1 VPIQKNKTQSHFHG
15 ESKPQNLTKAWIIV
29 LTAALFFLYEF
40 IQMNMFNSLALSF
53 ESTFSLSAF
62 QVALVSAFYFL
73 SDSLLLY
80 PAGVM
85 LDRYSSKKLILLGMV
100 LCILGTGL
108 IAGSSNA
115 WFLVISRFLSG
126 TASAFCLLSILRLAA
141 SWFPPRK
148 MGQVTGIVVTLGMLG
163 GALSQTPLTL
173 LIDQTSWREALL
185 ITALLGLFILILMI
199 FLIKDAP
206 EDHSHAA
213 LQSSPLKWFDGF
225 YAMLINK
232 YNWLAGLYI
241 CTMNLPIMLLAGLF
255 GTQWMMQVHGFTDIQ
270 GSNISMM
277 IFIGTILGS
286 TVFGV
291 WSDVLRSRKKPML
304 ITALISLINFLIIL
318 YLPASVLD
326 NAQNYYLYLILFLSL
341 GFFTGSQIIGYPVIR
356 ETNQAQ
362 NIGTALGFASVIIMG
377 TPALLQPLV
386 GLLMNW
392 HSQGLMIQGARIY
405 SRGDYQVG
413 LSILTIGFLISLYCA
428 CKLPETY
435 GNNLNNL
442 KNKKNG
448 EDHS

>member
-1 VPIQKNKTQSHFHG
+1 MSLQKKQAQSQSQSP
-15 ESKPQNLTKAWIIV
+15 SKKLTKAWIIV

-53 ESTFSLSAF
+53 ESTFALSAF

-163 GALSQTPLTL
+163 GAISQTPLTL
-173 LIDQTSWREALL
+173 LIDKTGWREALL
-185 ITALLGLFILILMI
+185 ITAGLGIFILFLMF

-206 EDHSHAA
+206 EDQSHAA
-213 LQSSPLKWFDGF
+213 LQHSPLKWFDGF

-232 YNWLAGLYI
+232 YNWLTGLYI

-255 GTQWMMQVHGFTDIQ
+255 GTQWMMQAHGFTDIQ

-286 TVFGV
+286 TVFGL
-291 WSDVLRSRKKPML
+291 WSDILRSRKTPML
-304 ITALISLINFLIIL
+304 VTALISLINFLIIL
-318 YLPASVLD
+318 YLPITLLAISHE
-326 NAQNYYLYLILFLSL
+326 YYLYLFLFLSL
-341 GFFTGSQIIGYPVIR
+341 GFFTGAQIIGYPVIR
-356 ETNQAQ
+356 ETNQSH
-362 NIGTALGFASVIIMG
+362 NIGTALGFTSVIIMG
-377 TPALLQPLV
+377 MPALLQPLV

-392 HSQGLMIQGARIY
+392 HWSGLEIKGARLY
-405 SRGDYQVG
+405 SIQDYQVG
-413 LSILTIGFLISLYCA
+413 LSILTLGFLISIYCA
-428 CKLPETY
+428 WKLPETY
-435 GNNLNNL
+435 G
-442 KNKKNG
+442 KNIKN
-448 EDHS
+448 

>member
-1 VPIQKNKTQSHFHG
+1 MPLQENNTQSH
-15 ESKPQNLTKAWIIV
+15 SPSLMKAWIIV

-148 MGQVTGIVVTLGMLG
+148 MGQVTGVVVTLGMLG
-163 GALSQTPLTL
+163 GAISQTPLTL
-173 LIDQTSWREALL
+173 LIDKTGWREALL
-185 ITALLGLFILILMI
+185 ITALLGLFILFLMF

-206 EDHSHAA
+206 EDQSHAA
-213 LQSSPLKWFDGF
+213 LQSTPLKWFDGF
-225 YAMLINK
+225 YAMFINK
-232 YNWLAGLYI
+232 YNWLTGLYI

-255 GTQWMMQVHGFTDIQ
+255 GTQWMMQAFGFTDIQ

-286 TVFGV
+286 TVFGL
-291 WSDVLRSRKKPML
+291 WSDILRSRKTPML
-304 ITALISLINFLIIL
+304 VTALISLINFLIIL
-318 YLPASVLD
+318 YLPLPH
-326 NAQNYYLYLILFLSL
+326 NYYLYLILFLSL
-341 GFFTGSQIIGYPVIR
+341 GFFTGAQIIGYPVIR
-356 ETNQAQ
+356 ETNLSC
-362 NIGTALGFASVIIMG
+362 NIGTALGFTSVIIMG
-377 TPALLQPLV
+377 MPALLQPLV

-392 HSQGLMIQGARIY
+392 HWSGLEIQGARLY
-405 SRGDYQVG
+405 SIQDYQVG
-413 LSILTIGFLISLYCA
+413 LSILTLGFLISIYCVW
-428 CKLPETY
+428 KLPETY
-435 GNNLNNL
+435 G
-442 KNKKNG
+442 KNIKK
-448 EDHS
+448 

>member
-1 VPIQKNKTQSHFHG
+1 MLLEKNKTQSQSLG
-15 ESKPQNLTKAWIIV
+15 ESKSQNLTKAWIIV

-53 ESTFSLSAF
+53 EMTFSLSAF

-85 LDRYSSKKLILLGMV
+85 LDRYSSKKLILLGMI

-163 GALSQTPLTL
+163 GAISQTPLTL
-173 LIDQTSWREALL
+173 LIDKTGWREALL
-185 ITALLGLFILILMI
+185 ITAGLGVFILLLMF
-199 FLIKDAP
+199 FLIKDAK
-206 EDHSHAA
+206 EEQSHAA
-213 LQSSPLKWFDGF
+213 LQDSPLKWFDGF

-232 YNWLAGLYI
+232 YNWLTGLYI

-255 GTQWMMQVHGFTDIQ
+255 GTQWMMQAHGFTDIQ

-286 TVFGV
+286 TVFGL
-291 WSDVLRSRKKPML
+291 WSDILRSRKMPML
-304 ITALISLINFLIIL
+304 ITAVISLVNFLIIL
-318 YLPASVLD
+318 YLPISVLD
-326 NAQNYYLYLILFLSL
+326 LNSAQAYYLYLFLFLSL
-341 GFFTGSQIIGYPVIR
+341 GFFTGAQIIGYPVVR

-362 NIGTALGFASVIIMG
+362 NIGTALGFTSVIIMG
-377 TPALLQPLV
+377 MPALLQPLV

-392 HSQGLMIQGARIY
+392 HWSGLEIKGARLY
-405 SRGDYQVG
+405 SVQDYQVG
-413 LSILTIGFLISLYCA
+413 LSILTLGFLISIYCA
-428 CKLPETY
+428 WKLPETY
-435 GNNLNNL
+435 G
-442 KNKKNG
+442 KNIKN
-448 EDHS
+448 